1 MDTIKPNFNAIV
13 FAINIDEPPHK
24 WCITECSLAQ
34 LVMHHAVDI
43 DTPAGKMPEF
53 FARGNAIWRPSMS
66 YTYCM
71 YEPFYYESKAEAAAF
86 IAAKQSEVLR
96 LVTQSEAEQ
105 ARYLSLNCAGCFDE
119 MELNDLEYIVKSFET
134 QKSIYKSSLENLAN
148 LAKFAEMTSRYR
160 H

>member
-1 MDTIKPNFNAIV
+1 MFHFD
-13 FAINIDEPPHK
+13 
-24 WCITECSLAQ
+24 Q
-34 LVMHHAVDI
+34 
-43 DTPAGKMPEF
+43 
-53 FARGNAIWRPSMS
+53 MS

>member
-1 MDTIKPNFNAIV
+1 MRKFDTENEADYAALMFH
-13 FAINIDEPPHK
+13 FD
-24 WCITECSLAQ
+24 Q
-34 LVMHHAVDI
+34 
-43 DTPAGKMPEF
+43 
-53 FARGNAIWRPSMS
+53 MS

-119 MELNDLEYIVKSFET
+119 MELSDLEHIVKSFET
-134 QKSIYKSSLENLAN
+134 QKAIYKSSLEN